1 MGWIE
6 TEIKDLWIFEP
17 KVFGDERG
25 YFFESYNQNNFA
37 ETGLDI
43 HFVQDNEAKSSRGV
57 LRGLHYQNG
66 SAAQSKLVRVI
77 YGEVLDVVVDI
88 RPESVSYGKHFTI
101 LLSGS
106 NKKQLFVPKGFAHG
120 YVVLSE
126 EALFV
131 YKCDEFY
138 SKENEA
144 GIIYNDPTLKI
155 DWQIPESELL
165 LSEKDRI
172 LPHFGEHKRFYL

>member
-6 TEIKDLWIFEP
+6 TEIRDLWIFEP
-17 KVFGDERG
+17 KVFGDDRG
-25 YFFESYNQNNFA
+25 YFFESYNQNTFA

-57 LRGLHYQNG
+57 LRGLHYQTG
-66 SAAQSKLVRVI
+66 KAAQSKLVRVI

-88 RPESVSYGKHFTI
+88 RPNSETYGKSFSI
-101 LLSGS
+101 FLSGT

-138 SKENEA
+138 SKESEG
-144 GIIYNDPTLKI
+144 GIIYNDPTLNI
-155 DWQIPESELL
+155 NWQIPESELL

-172 LPHFGEHKRFYL
+172 LPNFGVHKRFYI